1 MNIEST
7 ILMNTFQ
14 LMYTTGPLG
23 TPYAALTHLGGTKN
37 DQFHASKDNF

>member
-7 ILMNTFQ
+7 ILMNLFP

-23 TPYAALTHLGGTKN
+23 TPYAALTQLGGTKK
-37 DQFHASKDNF
+37 DQFHASRYNF